1 MKTQQIQFNRRRVA
15 ALLLAGSILAAT
27 AGLIWADVNLSQ
39 ANQAAALNKADSV
52 EYESGLS
59 PESHLNA
66 VKGGRPTGG
75 GGGDVQ
81 K

>member
-1 MKTQQIQFNRRRVA
+1 MHFNRQKVA
-15 ALLLAGSILAAT
+15 ALLLAGLILVAAI
-27 AGLIWADVNLSQ
+27 GLIRAE

-59 PESHLNA
+59 PVSHLNT
-66 VKGGRPTGG
+66 VKGGKGG
-75 GGGDVQ
+75 VSGGDVQ